1 MIAKQRTGEK
11 IDVVVFSCLNKDES
25 GAVKKVRFDD

>member
-11 IDVVVFSCLNKDES
+11 IYVVFSCLNKDES
-25 GAVKKVRFDD
+25 GAVKKSKVS